1 MYDPP
6 AVCNMF
12 EIMGYLQKRVGS
24 LAAVVLRRLGRYSLT
39 APVIEAT

>member
-12 EIMGYLQKRVGS
+12 EIVGDPQEREGVS
-24 LAAVVLRRLGRYSLT
+24 LEVRLARR
-39 APVIEAT
+39 